1 MLYLCSVKSYLG
13 SNSRQVN
20 KLINNKLF
28 KNFTNMI
35 ELYISQNKNTQSEAY
50 GKYYPRVSYKQTM
63 NIHDMAV
70 HMAEHNTPFSEGT
83 IEGILRDFVKCVR
96 EQTLNGNTVKV
107 DNLAIF
113 KVSVI
118 GNGCKEL
125 YDADLD
131 KTITASIGT
140 VGRND
145 KTGPAVNS
153 LKLLAQATG
162 EYTREELNK
171 DGKLGWTDK
180 AAAEIA
186 AAKAAAQGG
195 SQSNSGS
202 STGSETGQGGNGS
215 QGGQSGD
222 NQGQQGGSSTGS
234 ETAEGYALSI
244 STIGSGSASVTKGGN
259 AVTSGSNLNE
269 DDEVEISITPAEGET
284 PTATINGSEIEL
296 TESEGVYSGSF
307 AMPGQA
313 SSLVINT
320 GGSSGGNG
328 GADLDKD

>member
-1 MLYLCSVKSYLG
+1 
-13 SNSRQVN
+13 
-20 KLINNKLF
+20 
-28 KNFTNMI
+28 MI

-195 SQSNSGS
+195 GS
-202 STGSETGQGGNGS
+202 PSPS
-215 QGGQSGD
+215 
-222 NQGQQGGSSTGS
+222 QGGSSTGS
-234 ETAEGYALSI
+234 ETGGNGSQNGGTQSGGDNSGSQGAQGYAL
-244 STIGSGSASVTKGGN
+244 TIATSGSGSASVTKGGN

>member
-1 MLYLCSVKSYLG
+1 
-13 SNSRQVN
+13 
-20 KLINNKLF
+20 
-28 KNFTNMI
+28 MI
-35 ELYISQNKNTQSEAY
+35 ELYISQNKNTTSEAY
-50 GKYYPRVSYKQTM
+50 GKYYPRVSYKQAM

-125 YDADLD
+125 YDADSD

-140 VGRND
+140 LGKND

-186 AAKAAAQGG
+186 AAKGTSPRPSEGGESNNTGGSGTQNQGG
-195 SQSNSGS
+195 SQNQGG
-202 STGSETGQGGNGS
+202 GSEN
-215 QGGQSGD
+215 
-222 NQGQQGGSSTGS
+222 QGGSQNQTS
-234 ETAEGYALSI
+234 GYALTI
-244 STIGSGSASVTKGGN
+244 SKMGSGSASVTKDGN

-269 DDEVEISITPAEGET
+269 DDEVEISITPAEGT
-284 PTATINGSEIEL
+284 VPSATLNGSSIEL
-296 TESEGVYSGSF
+296 TENDGVYTGNF

-320 GGSSGGNG
+320 GSASGDSSI
-328 GADLDKD
+328 

>member
-1 MLYLCSVKSYLG
+1 
-13 SNSRQVN
+13 
-20 KLINNKLF
+20 
-28 KNFTNMI
+28 MI
-35 ELYISQNKNTQSEAY
+35 ELYISQNKNTTSEAY

-63 NIHDMAV
+63 GIHEMAV

-131 KTITASIGT
+131 KTITASIGSIGKT
-140 VGRND
+140 DN
-145 KTGPAVNS
+145 TGPAVNS

-202 STGSETGQGGNGS
+202 STGSETGGNGS
-215 QGGQSGD
+215 QGGQSGQ
-222 NQGQQGGSSTGS
+222 NQGGSSTGS

-244 STIGSGSASVTKGGN
+244 STSGSGSASVTKDGN

-284 PTATINGSEIEL
+284 PTATINGSSIEL

>member
-1 MLYLCSVKSYLG
+1 
-13 SNSRQVN
+13 
-20 KLINNKLF
+20 
-28 KNFTNMI
+28 MI
-35 ELYISQNKNTQSEAY
+35 ELYISQNNNSQSEAY

-140 VGRND
+140 IGKND

-180 AAAEIA
+180 AAAEILAVKNA
-186 AAKAAAQGG
+186 A
-195 SQSNSGS
+195 N
-202 STGSETGQGGNGS
+202 
-215 QGGQSGD
+215 
-222 NQGQQGGSSTGS
+222 
-234 ETAEGYALSI
+234 
-244 STIGSGSASVTKGGN
+244 
-259 AVTSGSNLNE
+259 
-269 DDEVEISITPAEGET
+269 
-284 PTATINGSEIEL
+284 
-296 TESEGVYSGSF
+296 
-307 AMPGQA
+307 
-313 SSLVINT
+313 
-320 GGSSGGNG
+320 GGSSGGSSQG
-328 GADLDKD
+328 RGLVARAVMVARARAETVALRRAQRPRRVMR

>member
-1 MLYLCSVKSYLG
+1 
-13 SNSRQVN
+13 
-20 KLINNKLF
+20 
-28 KNFTNMI
+28 MI
-35 ELYISQNKNTQSEAY
+35 ELYISQNNNSQSEAY

-140 VGRND
+140 IGKND

-180 AAAEIA
+180 AAAEIQ
-186 AAKAAAQGG
+186 AAKNAANGGG
-195 SQSNSGS
+195 SSGS
-202 STGSETGQGGNGS
+202 SQGSGSGSESGNGGNSQGGNG
-215 QGGQSGD
+215 GQS
-222 NQGQQGGSSTGS
+222 QQTS
-234 ETAEGYALSI
+234 GYALTI
-244 STIGSGSASVTKGGN
+244 SKSGSGTASVTKGGN
-259 AVTSGSNLNE
+259 AVTSGASLNE
-269 DDEVEISITPAEGET
+269 DDEVEISITPAEGQV
-284 PTATINGSEIEL
+284 PTASVNGSEIEL
-296 TESEGVYSGSF
+296 TESDGVYSGSF

-313 SSLVINT
+313 STLVINT
-320 GGSSGGNG
+320 GSTGGGDNHNPIDTG
-328 GADLDKD
+328 N